1 MDRTLYSI
9 ERLLSTKKIIEK
21 IIAKNS
27 IPRMTPIAML
37 QISSNISSH
46 VGDLTSY
53 VTDLDVDVVGDS
65 GWTTSIAFGSIPE
78 DASA

>member
-1 MDRTLYSI
+1 
-9 ERLLSTKKIIEK
+9 
-21 IIAKNS
+21 
-27 IPRMTPIAML
+27 ML
-37 QISSNISSH
+37 QISSNLSSH